1 MTTMIPSYEDIIRAK
16 ELTKEER
23 LADLAKL
30 KAYKAETNQRKF
42 CGNAYLYH
50 YQMRNLTSTCGKYS
64 PSLRDAMAT
73 DPEKIYQETVKRKR
87 ISGSL
92 PLRMFECYRVNHAPV
107 VFFKSSTAMWIY
119 KKFGATSV
127 LDPTAGWGGRML
139 GAWALDIKY
148 TGFDTNTSLR
158 PAYNAMIEELAGPRT
173 DLSMIFQS
181 CMEADFSHIDY
192 DFVLT
197 SPPYINLEI
206 YEHMTPFESD
216 DKFYREFLMPLIQK
230 CITHCKK
237 GGWVCFNISPKMYDE
252 IIKRGFPKPTEDHD
266 LLQQKNKGK
275 DKQDKIYCWKVT

>member
-1 MTTMIPSYEDIIRAK
+1 MIPSYEDIIQDK
-16 ELTKEER
+16 KLTAEER
-23 LADLAKL
+23 LKDLSNL
-30 KAYKAETNQRKF
+30 KRFAAETNQRKF

-50 YQMRNLTSTCGKYS
+50 YQLDNLAKAKFGKS
-64 PSLRDAMAT
+64 PSLFDTMKDNPGKLHAETLRRERTGTMAN
-73 DPEKIYQETVKRKR
+73 
-87 ISGSL
+87 
-92 PLRMFECYRVNHAPV
+92 RMFECYRVNRSPI
-107 VFFKSSTAMWIY
+107 VFFKPATAMWIY

-148 TGFDTNTSLR
+148 TGYDTNTSLS
-158 PAYNAMIEELAGPRT
+158 PAYKAMIEELDGPRT

-197 SPPYINLEI
+197 SPPYINLEV

-216 DKFYREFLMPLIQK
+216 DKYYTEFLMPLIQK